1 MDSKDQIILNSFIIY
16 SELLQIEVV
25 AKKKGFVRWIVQG
38 GLGGP
43 RLDYDDLSVSFKIWL
58 L

>member
-1 MDSKDQIILNSFIIY
+1 MESKDQIILNSFIIY
-16 SELLQIEVV
+16 SELLQIEVET
-25 AKKKGFVRWIVQG
+25 KKKGSVRWSVRG
-38 GLGGP
+38 GLGGA